1 MQARLLHDALILHVC
16 IRNPIPSLCQCH
28 HRFPRAPRCTKN
40 DESTGLPPS
49 RPAQGQWGSV
59 NGGMGCM
66 MCFLSRLWVASTVV
80 PQCFLFIT
88 INLSSNLL
96 FTFGRLDR
104 NRSKLILWGTTVGS
118 RDRIWRKL
126 IWKMHI
132 SATVLGGPLCPGRR
146 ESLPRIIRPQSSGGE
161 FATACFNDSIVASFT
176 VLDKVH
182 KDLSDRLERSA

>member
-1 MQARLLHDALILHVC
+1 MILLYSRYASRTQFHRYANVTISSQERRAVPRMTKAPNSPLPASLGQLI
-16 IRNPIPSLCQCH
+16 
-28 HRFPRAPRCTKN
+28 
-40 DESTGLPPS
+40 
-49 RPAQGQWGSV
+49 SV

-66 MCFLSRLWVASTVV
+66 MCFLRRLWVPSTVV
-80 PQCFLFIT
+80 PQRFLFIT

-96 FTFGRLDR
+96 FAFGRLDR
-104 NRSKLILWGTTVGS
+104 NRSKLNLWGITVGT

-132 SATVLGGPLCPGRR
+132 STTVLRGPLRPGRR

-176 VLDKVH
+176 VLDKVY